1 MSERDKRDMA
11 GQIQNVPMRGQGQ
24 RDTRDTPF
32 RGGVPV
38 SRMSPADRLR
48 SLSRQIGR
56 LSPNWQ
62 NPETFF
68 EDRDQIERA
77 MRALANEVARG

>member
-1 MSERDKRDMA
+1 
-11 GQIQNVPMRGQGQ
+11 
-24 RDTRDTPF
+24 
-32 RGGVPV
+32 
-38 SRMSPADRLR
+38 MSPADRLR